1 MPWQLSGVRLAG
13 ARKYSFQP
21 PAQKA
26 GIYFS
31 SRAFNVIPLF
41 YFCTFFFS
49 SLGATRLGSRASE
62 WVQPTAECFLS
73 LPLWRENLFISRGPR
88 VASPRKVSPFVR
100 FTLGLVFI
108 VYLSKSDLFIF
119 FVLECTFL
127 FRSLWMRP
135 RWWRHNAFY
144 MFRPA

>member
-1 MPWQLSGVRLAG
+1 MATIRRPSGWRQKIQLPT
-13 ARKYSFQP
+13 P
-21 PAQKA
+21 PQKA

-49 SLGATRLGSRASE
+49 SPGATRLGPRASE

-73 LPLWRENLFISRGPR
+73 LPLTVEGKFIYFPWSWGRLP
-88 VASPRKVSPFVR
+88 PRKVSPFVR

-135 RWWRHNAFY
+135 RYSAGCWRHNAF
-144 MFRPA
+144 